1 MKRIFLTS
9 QIVGN
14 CRIESQD
21 LEACA
26 TAEALY
32 DEEQSQL
39 IIELDSFLR
48 PADIRFKEEH
58 LPADFL
64 PEKETFK
71 ESVSQDEAPE
81 LARDIFQRWVRTVR
95 QSVTSMVHD

>member
-1 MKRIFLTS
+1 MD
-9 QIVGN
+9 N
-14 CRIESQD
+14 QD

-39 IIELDSFLR
+39 IIEQDSFLR
-48 PADIRFKEEH
+48 PTDLRFKEEH
-58 LPADFL
+58 LAANFL
-64 PEKETFK
+64 PEKQTFK

-81 LARDIFQRWVRTVR
+81 LARDIFHRWVRTVR
-95 QSVTSMVHD
+95 ESVTSIVHN

>member
-1 MKRIFLTS
+1 M
-9 QIVGN
+9 
-14 CRIESQD
+14 ESQR

-39 IIELDSFLR
+39 IVELDSFLR
-48 PADIRFKEEH
+48 PTDLRFKEEH

-64 PEKETFK
+64 PERQTFK

-81 LARDIFQRWVRTVR
+81 LARDVFHRWVRTVR
-95 QSVTSMVHD
+95 QSVTSMVHN

>member
-1 MKRIFLTS
+1 MD
-9 QIVGN
+9 
-14 CRIESQD
+14 SQD

-48 PADIRFKEEH
+48 PADLRFKEEH

-64 PEKETFK
+64 PEKQTLK
-71 ESVSQDEAPE
+71 ESVSQDEARE

-95 QSVTSMVHD
+95 ESVSSMVHN

>member
-1 MKRIFLTS
+1 MDT
-9 QIVGN
+9 
-14 CRIESQD
+14 QD

-39 IIELDSFLR
+39 IIEMDSFLR
-48 PADIRFKEEH
+48 PADLRLKEEH

-64 PEKETFK
+64 PERQTFK
-71 ESVSQDEAPE
+71 DSVSQDEAAE
-81 LARDIFQRWVRTVR
+81 LARDIFHRWVRTVR
-95 QSVTSMVHD
+95 ESVTSMVHN

>member
-1 MKRIFLTS
+1 MDT
-9 QIVGN
+9 
-14 CRIESQD
+14 QD

-39 IIELDSFLR
+39 IIEMDSFLR
-48 PADIRFKEEH
+48 PADLRFKEEH

-64 PEKETFK
+64 PERQTFK
-71 ESVSQDEAPE
+71 DSVSQDEAAE
-81 LARDIFQRWVRTVR
+81 LARDIFHRWVRTVR
-95 QSVTSMVHD
+95 ESVTSMVHN